1 MKSRSNSR
9 MKKLPKD
16 YRLRQQRIADD
27 RFKRKKPGKP
37 RRRAPHRL
45 YVSGFEIIFA
55 PRSFIMTPENIS
67 EVVEFIR
74 RLNKKGVSGQR
85 MTIDFS
91 KTVFMSALGTVYVY
105 SEISKIQTAYQRAVV
120 RIRTETVSSIQVA
133 HTLQESGLLQLC
145 GSSAGPRG
153 DFLPI
158 VQGKGDDR
166 LSEIT
171 KYVLST
177 ALSHGQLGDADRDHA
192 ELLVHKAISEAMLNV
207 QYHAYPQDKEYNF
220 WWVTAAIFENELHI
234 ALCDRGVG
242 IPKTLLKKAWFK
254 KFAQTFELGVDDA
267 KMIKEAM
274 IYTRSSRKKRAG
286 AGWGSRDIQRLVLD
300 HGRGRLTIIS
310 GAGHYH
316 LQTQDNKPH
325 ETTRKIR
332 YDVAGTLIQWRI
344 PLQQPTGGKR

>member
-1 MKSRSNSR
+1 

-16 YRLRQQRIADD
+16 YRLRQHRIADD
-27 RFKRKKPGKP
+27 RFKREN
-37 RRRAPHRL
+37 RRNSRGSEPPPT
-45 YVSGFEIIFA
+45 YDSGFEIIFA

-74 RLNKKGVSGQR
+74 RLNKGGKASQR

-91 KTVFMSALGTVYVY
+91 KTVFMSALGAVYVY
-105 SEISKIQTAYQRAVV
+105 SEISKIQATYQRAVV
-120 RIRTETVSSIQVA
+120 RIRTETVSSIQVG
-133 HTLQESGLLQLC
+133 HTLRNSGLLQLC
-145 GSSAGPRG
+145 GSSAEPRG

-158 VQGKGDDR
+158 IQGKGDQHLR
-166 LSEIT
+166 EITAYLMNTALFQGQLSE
-171 KYVLST
+171 
-177 ALSHGQLGDADRDHA
+177 ADPAYA
-192 ELLVHKAISEAMLNV
+192 ELLAHKAISEAMLNV

-220 WWVTAAIFENELHI
+220 WWVTAAIIDNELHI

-242 IPKTLLKKAWFK
+242 IPKTLLKKAWWK
-254 KFAQTFELGVDDA
+254 KFAKAFELGVDDA

-274 IYTRSSRKKRAG
+274 VYTRSSRKKRTG

-316 LQTQDNKPH
+316 LQTRDNKPH
-325 ETTRKIR
+325 ETAREIR
-332 YDVAGTLIQWRI
+332 YNVTGTLIQWLI
-344 PLQQPTGGKR
+344 PLQQPTGGK